1 MTNLIRNWRSKYI
14 YLFFIKKNKIKL
26 GPSRHTHKN
35 NIYLTL
41 KKKKLGDNWLRRWV
55 GMVDL
60 TNFWFKKICQ
70 NSITLVKIIPW

>member
-41 KKKKLGDNWLRRWV
+41 KKKNWGTIGFAIGW
-55 GMVDL
+55 G
-60 TNFWFKKICQ
+60 WWI
-70 NSITLVKIIPW
+70 

>member
-41 KKKKLGDNWLRRWV
+41 KKKKNGGPLASPLGGDGGFDKL
-55 GMVDL
+55 
-60 TNFWFKKICQ
+60 
-70 NSITLVKIIPW
+70 LV